1 MKQEIIEKI
10 LLSLGLLNLITFFI
24 FLIFGNDGGWFVV
37 DLPSVFGE
45 IILFYLPIVF
55 TIFSI
60 ILFAVEY
67 YKNRNKNWYYFFL
80 ITISYLPVV
89 LFVVLSFYRPA
100 H

>member
-1 MKQEIIEKI
+1 MKHEIIEKI
-10 LLSLGLLNLITFFI
+10 LLSIGLLNLLTFLL
-24 FLIFGNDGGWFVV
+24 FLIFGNDDGWFVV
-37 DLPSVFGE
+37 NLPYVIE
-45 IILFYLPIVF
+45 KIIFFYIPIVF

-80 ITISYLPVV
+80 ITISYLPVL
-89 LFVVLSFYRPA
+89 LFVVLSVHRPA

>member
-10 LLSLGLLNLITFFI
+10 LLSIGLLNLLTFLL

-37 DLPSVFGE
+37 NLPYVIGE
-45 IILFYLPIVF
+45 IMLFYLPIVF
-55 TIFSI
+55 TILSI

-67 YKNRNKNWYYFFL
+67 YKSQNKNWYFFFL

-89 LFVVLSFYRPA
+89 LFVVLSVHRPA

>member
-10 LLSLGLLNLITFFI
+10 LLSIGLLNLLTFLL

-37 DLPSVFGE
+37 NLPYVIGE
-45 IILFYLPIVF
+45 IMLFYLPIVF
-55 TIFSI
+55 TILSI

-67 YKNRNKNWYYFFL
+67 YKSQNKNWYFFFL
-80 ITISYLPVV
+80 ISISYLPVV
-89 LFVVLSFYRPA
+89 LFVVLSVHRPA